1 MKMNDLIV
9 IDDPFPFH
17 NSHPPVS
24 DQAVINIDEIFPIQ
38 KLYPEERFALQ
49 ILGSIER
56 ERDRKRKRE
65 GKKRTE
71 FTSLRPVSLR

>member
-1 MKMNDLIV
+1 MNDLIV

-24 DQAVINIDEIFPIQ
+24 GQAVINIDEIFPVQ

-56 ERDRKRKRE
+56 ERGIEKERE
-65 GKKRTE
+65 KGKNERNLLVCVQL
-71 FTSLRPVSLR
+71 SLR